1 MKATATESKL
11 SALIGDKFERN
22 DRDPIHIEWEPVFQD
37 AFDPVRGHHEM
48 PDGERGEIQFDDR
61 IIVTIPPGFGPMSEG
76 ELDAAIESSM
86 RYVAARIVREA
97 TDEDFDIQ
105 DVDSDEHPVID
116 FDERT
121 IMFPLRFTATAYRR

>member
-1 MKATATESKL
+1 MSTTNEFKL

-37 AFDPVRGHHEM
+37 AFDSVKGHHEM
-48 PDGERGEIQFDDR
+48 PDGERGEIQFDDH
-61 IIVTIPPGFGPMSEG
+61 IIVVIPPGFGPLSEG
-76 ELDAAIESSM
+76 ELDAAIESAM

-97 TDEDFDIQ
+97 TDEDFAID
-105 DVDSDEHPVID
+105 DVESDEHPVIN
-116 FDERT
+116 FDDRS